1 MIQFISIYI
10 LVYLLIFLISVLIMR
25 WVFRIDQSIEYQRL
39 QYNILLKITHKLG
52 VDGKPAQQNKTDPKH
67 LDDTV

>member
-39 QYNILLKITHKLG
+39 QYNILLKIAHKLG
-52 VDGKPAQQNKTDPKH
+52 VDEKPAQQNNTDPNH